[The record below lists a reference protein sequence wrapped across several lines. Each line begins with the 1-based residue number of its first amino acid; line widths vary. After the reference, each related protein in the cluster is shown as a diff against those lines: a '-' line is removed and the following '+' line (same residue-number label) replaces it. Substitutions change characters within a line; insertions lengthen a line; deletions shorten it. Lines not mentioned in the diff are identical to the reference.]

1 MKQVQLTVVKQEAV
15 TDSVYR
21 LVLEG
26 PVDGFLPGQF
36 INIKI
41 EDSYLRR
48 PFSICRATSSA
59 IELLYQVVGQGT
71 KKLATYPN
79 GKQLDCLIGLGNGF
93 DTGKSQK
100 PLLIAGGIGIAPL
113 LGLAETFLKE
123 GKEVILV
130 YGAKTAS
137 ELILEDNRI
146 LPQTCYLCTEDGSM
160 GFKGNPVEFLK
171 TQDLDFDW
179 YYACGPIPMLKAI
192 KEWSVQGDLSLEARM
207 GCGFGACMGCS
218 IQTTSGWKRI
228 CKEGPVL
235 TAREVL
241 FE

>member
-1 MKQVQLTVVKQEAV
+1 M
-15 TDSVYR
+15 
-21 LVLEG
+21 
-26 PVDGFLPGQF
+26 
-36 INIKI
+36 
-41 EDSYLRR
+41 
-48 PFSICRATSSA
+48 
-59 IELLYQVVGQGT
+59 
-71 KKLATYPN
+71 
-79 GKQLDCLIGLGNGF
+79 DCLIGLGNGF

-137 ELILEDNRI
+137 KLILEDNRI